1 LCSTKTRVLVE
12 HKEALKEV
20 SQNHDLIPN
29 LVEEALRYV
38 SPVQYTFRSA
48 GSEVVLKAGTVVKKD
63 QSIVLMIVGANRD
76 PKTFSDPDTF
86 DIHRENA
93 KRNLAFGYGAHH
105 CLGASLARLEAE
117 AVWKH
122 LLLRFPNVAS
132 WKVGGD
138 VVTKRGRVIRGLET
152 LPMSLGEADANS

>member
-1 LCSTKTRVLVE
+1 
-12 HKEALKEV
+12 
-20 SQNHDLIPN
+20 
-29 LVEEALRYV
+29 
-38 SPVQYTFRSA
+38 
-48 GSEVVLKAGTVVKKD
+48 
-63 QSIVLMIVGANRD
+63 MIVGANRD
-76 PKTFSDPDTF
+76 PKIFRDPDTF

-132 WKVGGD
+132 WKVGEE
-138 VVTKRGRVIRGLET
+138 VVTKRGRVICGLET
-152 LPMSLGEADANS
+152 LPMSLGEADANC